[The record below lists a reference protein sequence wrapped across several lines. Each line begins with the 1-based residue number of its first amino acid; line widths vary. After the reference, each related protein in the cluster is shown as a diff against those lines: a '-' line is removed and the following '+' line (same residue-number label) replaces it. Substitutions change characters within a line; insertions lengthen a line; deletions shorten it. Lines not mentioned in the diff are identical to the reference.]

1 MLKLCSNKVI
11 QLTSKNYYVKNI
23 VLKRGYSLSQISLK
37 KQDDRRR
44 QRQPSLTPY
53 TEVDNSETGYGYR
66 PNQDKDVHLYPIEH
80 HQQLSKPYE
89 EETPNQVGT
98 KKKSLNVCV
107 LGIPNAGKS
116 TLINNIIG
124 ANACPHSKKAHTTR
138 KLSNA
143 LLTEDNIQIVF
154 SDTPGV
160 VKPGDVQ
167 KFRLEE
173 TLIRDPIEA
182 TTAAD
187 LVIVLHG
194 MHILS
199 GTRKF

>member
-1 MLKLCSNKVI
+1 M
-11 QLTSKNYYVKNI
+11 
-23 VLKRGYSLSQISLK
+23 
-37 KQDDRRR
+37 
-44 QRQPSLTPY
+44 
-53 TEVDNSETGYGYR
+53 
-66 PNQDKDVHLYPIEH
+66 HLYPIEH
-80 HQQLSKPYE
+80 DKHLSEPFE
-89 EETPNQVGT
+89 DSSALDNQRNNR
-98 KKKSLNVCV
+98 KSLNVCV

-194 MHILS
+194 MYCFQMVENL
-199 GTRKF
+199 TNLRP

>member
-1 MLKLCSNKVI
+1 M
-11 QLTSKNYYVKNI
+11 
-23 VLKRGYSLSQISLK
+23 
-37 KQDDRRR
+37 
-44 QRQPSLTPY
+44 
-53 TEVDNSETGYGYR
+53 
-66 PNQDKDVHLYPIEH
+66 HLYPIEH
-80 HQQLSKPYE
+80 DKHLSEPFE
-89 EETPNQVGT
+89 DSSALDNQRNNR
-98 KKKSLNVCV
+98 KSLNVCV

-194 MHILS
+194 MYCFWQKILKS
-199 GTRKF
+199 IDRKIKYYTKYPRQYRISRFLFSSFQICQTDSQEKL

>member
-1 MLKLCSNKVI
+1 M
-11 QLTSKNYYVKNI
+11 
-23 VLKRGYSLSQISLK
+23 
-37 KQDDRRR
+37 
-44 QRQPSLTPY
+44 
-53 TEVDNSETGYGYR
+53 
-66 PNQDKDVHLYPIEH
+66 HLYPIEH
-80 HQQLSKPYE
+80 DKHLSEPFE
-89 EETPNQVGT
+89 DSSALDNQRNNRR
-98 KKKSLNVCV
+98 SLNVCV

-194 MHILS
+194 MYCFQMVENFDKFKAVKLVKS
-199 GTRKF
+199 NTSKRKISTIDSPK

>member
-1 MLKLCSNKVI
+1 MFNFF
-11 QLTSKNYYVKNI
+11 
-23 VLKRGYSLSQISLK
+23 R
-37 KQDDRRR
+37 
-44 QRQPSLTPY
+44 
-53 TEVDNSETGYGYR
+53 
-66 PNQDKDVHLYPIEH
+66 NQVNKDVHLYPIEH
-80 HQQLSKPYE
+80 DKHLSEPFE
-89 EETPNQVGT
+89 DSSALDNQRNNR
-98 KKKSLNVCV
+98 KSLNVCV

-194 MHILS
+194 MYC
-199 GTRKF
+199 FQMVENF